1 MKRYIKCNIL
11 STFVGLNTVYMDID
25 LLSKMVKELILDED
39 RVVLPGLGAFVAEI
53 VPATF
58 SDKGYTI
65 NPPYRKLYFR
75 SKPDEGDELVTF
87 YATSNKIEKEMAQRI
102 IGDFLSEL
110 RDVLHEKK
118 TVVFPGLGRL
128 RATKENN
135 LFFVADEDLDIYP
148 EGFGLEPVSLKTHT
162 ETRAQVAAAVVGLK
176 SIIEDTSGTVLP
188 EPEVGNE
195 AVVESSPIVE
205 QKDVQLIEIV
215 SEPVSQPE
223 SELESEPVLEPVSQ
237 PVSEPVSDP
246 VSEPESEPEVLPEP
260 SAVEP
265 EVVAESGV
273 APEPE
278 VLPEPQ
284 TDESEFVSEQ
294 SPLPEQVV
302 ETSEPASDEPESL
315 PEPVVETSEPATAP
329 VQDLQSQHAA
339 VPAQEWRPQPAEKP
353 KKKSAGRRF
362 LKAMLW
368 IAGIAAVLLIAFTL
382 TARLNPELFDTILY
396 TPEEL
401 EIVRSL

>member
-1 MKRYIKCNIL
+1 
-11 STFVGLNTVYMDID
+11 MDID

-223 SELESEPVLEPVSQ
+223 SEPASESVSQPESEP
-237 PVSEPVSDP
+237 D
-246 VSEPESEPEVLPEP
+246 SEPEVLSEP

-294 SPLPEQVV
+294 SPLPE
-302 ETSEPASDEPESL
+302 
-315 PEPVVETSEPATAP
+315 PVVETELVQKAEPVPEEKPATAP
-329 VQDLQSQHAA
+329 VQDLQPQPAA
-339 VPAQEWRPQPAEKP
+339 VPAQEWRPQHAEEP